1 MQLIETPQMAALRA
15 AVEET
20 LAGLQAQA
28 NGLRWQVASLQAQNR
43 LLAGH
48 ASDLLEMVQR
58 LEAQLGREAA

>member
-28 NGLRWQVASLQAQNR
+28 NGLREQVASL
-43 LLAGH
+43 